1 VRSLVLTSE
10 RRVEW
15 EDAADPRL
23 EGPGEAIVRPLAVAL
38 CDLDRP
44 IITGQ
49 APVPP
54 PVAIG
59 HECVAE
65 VVEVGEGVSS
75 LAAGEKVVVPFQI
88 SCGACDRC
96 RAGLTGD
103 CRAVKPGSM
112 YGFGAFGG
120 DWGGL
125 LSDLARVPFA
135 DAMLVPLPDG
145 VAPATL
151 ASASDNLPD
160 AWRTVAGPLEER
172 PGADVLIIGGGAPS
186 IGLYAVDFARALG
199 AGDVAYVDTDA
210 DRLALAAELG
220 AEAIEG
226 LDRKYRRRQITV
238 NATASHEG
246 LHAALRST
254 ARGGVCTSVGIYY
267 EELTPVPLLEMYTAG
282 VRFVTGRVAARP
294 VIPAILDLVA
304 AGEVHPEKVTSNV
317 AAWEDAPDAVGAEET
332 KLVIERAPGASN

>member
-1 VRSLVLTSE
+1 MRSLTLTEE
-10 RRVEW
+10 RAVEW
-15 EDAADPRL
+15 REVPEPRL
-23 EGPGEAIVRPLAVAL
+23 QGPAEAIVRPLAVAL

-54 PVAIG
+54 PVALG
-59 HECVAE
+59 HECIAE
-65 VVEVGEGVSS
+65 VVEVGDDVS
-75 LAAGEKVVVPFQI
+75 AVAPGERVVVPFQI
-88 SCGACDRC
+88 SCGRCERC
-96 RAGLTGD
+96 RSGLTGD
-103 CRAVKPGSM
+103 CREVRPGSM

-135 DAMLVPLPDG
+135 EAMLVPLPEG
-145 VAPATL
+145 IEPATL

-160 AWRTVAGPLEER
+160 AWRTVARPLVES

-199 AGDVAYVDTDA
+199 AGSVVYVDSDPN
-210 DRLALAAELG
+210 RLALAAELG
-220 AEAIEG
+220 AEPIEG
-226 LDRKYRRRQITV
+226 LDRSYKRRPITV
-238 NATASHEG
+238 NATVSVEG

-267 EELTPVPLLEMYTAG
+267 QELTPMPLLEMYTIG
-282 VRFVTGRVAARP
+282 LRFITGRVAARP
-294 VIPAILDLVA
+294 LIPEILELTA
-304 AGEVHPEKVTSNV
+304 AGEIHPERVTSNV
-317 AAWEDAPDAVGAEET
+317 AVWEDAPEAVLADER
-332 KLVIERAPGASN
+332 KLVIERRALD

>member
-1 VRSLVLTSE
+1 VRSLTLTAA

-15 EDAADPRL
+15 QEAPDPRID
-23 EGPGEAIVRPLAVAL
+23 GPGEAIVRPLAVAL

-49 APVPP
+49 TPVPP

-65 VVEVGEGVSS
+65 VVEAGEDVSS
-75 LAAGEKVVVPFQI
+75 FAPGEKVVVPFQI

-103 CRAVKPGSM
+103 CRAVRPGSM

-125 LSDLARVPFA
+125 VSDLARVPFA
-135 DAMLVPLPDG
+135 EAMLVAVPDG
-145 VAPATL
+145 VPPANL

-160 AWRTVAGPLEER
+160 AWRTVAGPLAER

-186 IGLYAVDFARALG
+186 IGLYAIDVARALG
-199 AGDVAYVDTDA
+199 AGEIAYVDTDS

-226 LDRKYRRRQITV
+226 LDRKYKRRQITV
-238 NATASHEG
+238 NATTTHEG

-254 ARGGVCTSVGIYY
+254 ARGGICTSVGIYY

-294 VIPAILDLVA
+294 VIPPILELVA
-304 AGEVHPEKVTSNV
+304 AGEIHPEKVTSNV
-317 AAWEDAPDAVGAEET
+317 VAWEDAPAAVQAEET
-332 KLVIERAPGASN
+332 KLVIERPPSAST

>member
-1 VRSLVLTSE
+1 MRSLIVSE
-10 RRVEW
+10 DRAVDWHEVD
-15 EDAADPRL
+15 DARI

-44 IITGQ
+44 IIVGE

-65 VVEVGEGVSS
+65 VVEVGEEVSS
-75 LAAGEKVVVPFQI
+75 FSAGDLVVVPFQI

-103 CRAVKPGSM
+103 CREVPPGSM

-125 LSDLARVPFA
+125 VSDLARVPFA
-135 DAMLVPLPDG
+135 EAMLVPVPDG

-160 AWRTVAGPLEER
+160 AWRTVSGPLAEN
-172 PGADVLIIGGGAPS
+172 PGADVLVIGGGAPS

-199 AGDVAYVDTDA
+199 AGEVAYVDTNP

-226 LDRKYRRRQITV
+226 LDRKYKRRQITV

-267 EELTPVPLLEMYTAG
+267 EEMTPMPVLEMYTAG

-294 VIPAILDLVA
+294 VIPPILDLVA
-304 AGEVHPEKVTSNV
+304 SGDVRPDKVTSNV
-317 AAWEDAPDAVGAEET
+317 AAWDEAPEAVLDEET
-332 KLVIERAPGASN
+332 KLVIERPAGGRR